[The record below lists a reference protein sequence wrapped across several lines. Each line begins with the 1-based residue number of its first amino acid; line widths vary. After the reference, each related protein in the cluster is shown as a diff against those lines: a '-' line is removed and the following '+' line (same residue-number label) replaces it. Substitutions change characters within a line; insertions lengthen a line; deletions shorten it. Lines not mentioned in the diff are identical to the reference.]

1 MRAPIRVAVSGAAG
15 QIGYSLI
22 YRIAA
27 GDMFGKDQPIIL
39 HLLEIPQALT
49 SLKGVEMEL
58 DDCAFPLLEGIVTGS
73 DPMKV
78 FEGAEWAI
86 LVGAKPR
93 GKGMERKDLLADN
106 AKIFVDQG
114 KALNRKDV
122 KVLVVGNP
130 ANTNALVLAHN
141 AKDLPKENI
150 RSMMRLDQ
158 NRAIIQLAKKA
169 GVLAMDV
176 KSVAVYG
183 NHSPTMV
190 PDYNNATIQG
200 RKVED
205 VIKDKTWLQGEF
217 MTTVKKR
224 GAQIIEARGL
234 SSSAS
239 AANAA
244 IQTIQ
249 DWILPTPKDD
259 LFCAGIYNAER
270 DLFFGAALK
279 DQKIVLGLKID
290 SFLEEQV
297 KITEKELLEERE
309 AVRQYL

>member
-1 MRAPIRVAVSGAAG
+1 MKGPIRVAVSGAAG

-27 GDMFGKDQPIIL
+27 GDMFGKDQPVIL

-49 SLKGVEMEL
+49 ALTGVEMEL
-58 DDCAFPLLEGIVTGS
+58 DDCAFPLLEGVVTGS

-78 FEGAEWAI
+78 FAGAEWAI

-158 NRAIIQLAKKA
+158 NRAITQLAKKA
-169 GVLAMDV
+169 GVLSREV

-190 PDYNNATIQG
+190 PDYNNAIIQG
-200 RKVED
+200 RKAED
-205 VIKDKTWLQGEF
+205 VIKDMAWLQGEF

-259 LFCAGIYNAER
+259 LFCAGIYNSDK
-270 DLFFGAALK
+270 DLFFGTALR
-279 DQKIVLGLKID
+279 DQKIVSGLKID

-297 KITEKELLEERE
+297 KVTEKELLEERE

>member
-1 MRAPIRVAVSGAAG
+1 MKRPIKVAVSGAAG

-22 YRIAA
+22 FRIAA

-49 SLKGVEMEL
+49 ALNGVQMEL
-58 DDCAFPLLEGIVTGS
+58 DDCAFPLLEGVISGS

-78 FEGAEWAI
+78 FEGVEWAI
-86 LVGAKPR
+86 MVGAKPR
-93 GKGMERKDLLADN
+93 SKGMERKDLLGDN

-158 NRAIIQLAKKA
+158 NRAITQLAKKA
-169 GVLAMDV
+169 GVLARDV

-190 PDYNNATIQG
+190 PDYNNATILG
-200 RKVED
+200 KKAEE
-205 VIKDKTWLQGEF
+205 VINDKAWLQGEF
-217 MTTVKKR
+217 MTTVRKR
-224 GAQIIEARGL
+224 GAQIIDARGL

-249 DWILPTPKDD
+249 DWIFPTPKDD
-259 LFCAGIYNAER
+259 LFCAGIFDPKR
-270 DLFFGAALK
+270 DLFFGAALR
-279 DQKIVLGLKID
+279 DQKIVSNLKID
-290 SFLEEQV
+290 SFLEEEIKV
-297 KITEKELLEERE
+297 TEKELLEERE

>member
-1 MRAPIRVAVSGAAG
+1 MKAPIRVGISGAAG

-27 GDMFGKDQPIIL
+27 GEMLGRDQPVIL

-49 SLKGVEMEL
+49 ALTGVEMEV
-58 DDCAFPLLEGIVTGS
+58 DDCAFPLLEGVVTGS
-73 DPMKV
+73 DPNMV
-78 FEGAEWAI
+78 FDGVEWAI

-93 GKGMERKDLLADN
+93 IKGMERKDLLSDN
-106 AKIFVDQG
+106 GKIFVGQG
-114 KALNRKDV
+114 KALNRKGV
-122 KVLVVGNP
+122 RVLVVGNP

-158 NRAIIQLAKKA
+158 NRAITQLAKKA
-169 GVLAMDV
+169 GVSARDV

-183 NHSPTMV
+183 NHTPTMV
-190 PDYNNATIQG
+190 PDYNNATICG
-200 RKVED
+200 KKAEE
-205 VIKDKTWLQGEF
+205 VIQDKAWLQGEF

-244 IQTIQ
+244 IQSIQ

-259 LFCAGIYNAER
+259 LFCAGVYMR
-270 DLFFGAALK
+270 DKDLFYGTALR
-279 DQKIVLGLKID
+279 DQKIVSGLKID
-290 SFLEEQV
+290 SFLEAEV
-297 KITEKELLEERE
+297 MISEKELIEERE